1 MSLLENP
8 VGASAVEPVPALEAR
23 EITKRFDGVHALEN
37 AHLSVR
43 PGEIHALLGENG
55 AGKSTLIKVL
65 TGIYSPDSGTL
76 LRGGDEVE
84 FANVRVANH
93 AGVVALYQELSV
105 IPSIS
110 VAENILLGEQTP
122 SRGGIVQWNALRRR
136 ARAQLESINQKI
148 PLGMLAGD
156 LSPVQQTM
164 VAFARALAMDANV
177 LILDEPTASLT
188 DTEITDL
195 FAVLRSLRDR
205 GVAIIYV
212 SHRLE
217 EVFELCD
224 RLTIMRNGRTIVT
237 KDVADSHI
245 DEVISTMVGRSA
257 GDLYPDRGTATTTVA
272 LTVRGLDGRRVK
284 DVSFEVHRGEVLG
297 IGGLAG
303 SGRSELLRIL
313 SGAQKHVAGEI
324 TVSGTTLRK
333 SPGVPRALEAGI
345 ALVPE
350 ERRTQGV
357 ILGAS
362 IQDNIA
368 VANIGSVSSLGV
380 VSGARITD
388 ITKRGMLD
396 LQIKARGPRQHV
408 SELSGGNQQK
418 VVLAKM
424 LARRPEV
431 LLMDEPTR
439 GIDVG
444 TKAEIY
450 RLIRRLAEQ
459 GTAVIAVSSELPEL
473 IGMSDRIL
481 IMHEGRISG
490 EVRSEGADEEVLL
503 AYCYG
508 KSPADI
514 QARADGAGADEGKA
528 KSDDNLS

>member
-1 MSLLENP
+1 MTDVDQKSLT
-8 VGASAVEPVPALEAR
+8 APALEAR
-23 EITKRFDGVHALEN
+23 DIVKRFDGVHALNGAELN
-37 AHLSVR
+37 VR

-65 TGIYSPDSGTL
+65 TGIYAPDSGTL
-76 LRGGDEVE
+76 WRNGEKVE
-84 FANVRVANH
+84 FPSVRVANR
-93 AGVVALYQELSV
+93 AGISALYQELSI
-105 IPSIS
+105 IPSLS
-110 VAENILLGEQTP
+110 VAENILLGDQAP
-122 SRGGIVQWNALRRR
+122 STGGIVQWRALRRR
-136 ARAQLESINQKI
+136 ARQQLDRIHQRI
-148 PLGMLAGD
+148 PLSKLAGE

-164 VAFARALAMDANV
+164 VAFARALATDARV

-188 DTEITDL
+188 DTEITEL
-195 FAVLRSLRDR
+195 FKVLRSLRDE
-205 GVAIIYV
+205 GVAILYV

-224 RLTIMRNGRTIVT
+224 RLTIMRNGETIIT

-245 DEVISTMVGRSA
+245 DEVISNMVGRP
-257 GDLYPDRGTATTTVA
+257 GGEMYPQRTTATDEVA
-272 LTVRGLDGRRVK
+272 LTVTGLDGRRVK
-284 DVSFEVHRGEVLG
+284 DVTFTAYKGEVLG

-313 SGAQKHVAGEI
+313 SGAQKHKAGVI
-324 TVSGTTLRK
+324 TVADTTLPH
-333 SPGVPRALEAGI
+333 SPSVGRALDAGI

-357 ILGAS
+357 ILGTT
-362 IQDNIA
+362 IRDNVA
-368 VANIGSVSSLGV
+368 LANIPAVSSFGM
-380 VSGARITD
+380 VSGARISE
-388 ITKRGMLD
+388 IVSKGMKD
-396 LQIKARGPRQHV
+396 LQIKARSSRQPV
-408 SELSGGNQQK
+408 GELSGGNQQK

-424 LARRPEV
+424 LARRPKV

-450 RLIRRLAEQ
+450 RLMRELVAG
-459 GTAVIAVSSELPEL
+459 GTTVIAVSSELPEL

-490 EVRSEGADEEVLL
+490 QVSAVGADEEVLL

-508 KSPADI
+508 KAD
-514 QARADGAGADEGKA
+514 
-528 KSDDNLS
+528 SDDNDA